1 MKSDFR
7 DLDVWKK
14 GKELRIFVFNLIK
27 KFPEEEKYRLSDQ
40 MIRASRSIT
49 ANMAEGYGRY
59 HFQDNI
65 RFCRQSRGSIY
76 ELLDH
81 IEVALECGYI
91 TNDEYLK
98 LNRDLEELLALL
110 NGYVKYLSTKKTT
123 QQFNY
128 STT

>member
-14 GKELRIFVFNLIK
+14 GKELRIFVFNLVK
-27 KFPEEEKYRLSDQ
+27 KFPEEERYRLSDQ

-49 ANMAEGYGRY
+49 ANIAEGYGRY

-81 IEVALECGYI
+81 GEVALECDYI
-91 TNDEYLK
+91 NNDEYLK

-110 NGYVKYLSTKKTT
+110 NGYVKYLSGKKTT
-123 QQFNY
+123 QHA
-128 STT
+128 TT

>member
-14 GKELRIFVFNLIK
+14 GKELRIFVFTLVK
-27 KFPEEEKYRLSDQ
+27 KFPEEERYRLSDQ

-49 ANMAEGYGRY
+49 ANIAEGYGRY

-81 IEVALECGYI
+81 IEVALECGYVN
-91 TNDEYLK
+91 NDEYLK

-110 NGYVKYLSTKKTT
+110 NGYVKYLSSKKTT
-123 QQFNY
+123 QHA
-128 STT
+128 TT